1 MSPSPPNF
9 TNMGKKK
16 TYTLETQEQE
26 LGAIID
32 QSINAPS
39 SAGEELANSTIRE
52 NPMSAIDISTSRQDD
67 ITQSGQEER
76 TSSESGTPK
85 EEKKIMKNIWVP
97 AMIDNKLKII
107 RAYKK
112 QNKSPNTFDAIANEA
127 LVEYLERHFEEAMNW
142 G

>member
-1 MSPSPPNF
+1 
-9 TNMGKKK
+9 MGKKK

-32 QSINAPS
+32 NSIAPS
-39 SAGEELANSTIRE
+39 NSPLVE
-52 NPMSAIDISTSRQDD
+52 NTMAADDISASRHNDVTP
-67 ITQSGQEER
+67 IGTGQEES
-76 TSSESGTPK
+76 TSSEGGTPK

-112 QNKSPNTFDAIANEA
+112 QNKLPNTFDAIANEA
-127 LVEYLERHFEEAMNW
+127 LIEYLERHFEEAMNW